1 MLLRCTGRGLPR
13 SSNTAEG
20 PLLITQGNLLN
31 RHSHKYS
38 GLANSKVVSIHPS
51 ADGSQIVIAKIKA
64 DAKPNQAS
72 FVGFCVVWCVVVW
85 CVSEWF
91 GVGRDAK
98 TGWESSLEVLEG
110 GQG

>member
-1 MLLRCTGRGLPR
+1 MEGKCCCAALA
-13 SSNTAEG
+13 SNTAEG